1 LQESLGL
8 FSSCM
13 DHPVASHQVTA
24 VTAGGDGPGYVKDRS
39 SEGDVVSS
47 STLVSS
53 EDPRVVKEGRSKLT
67 RPRFRSLPI
76 WAVSV
81 TALGSGII
89 NLLSV
94 LDPWVAGG
102 HPFLRELFPVEFLR
116 LSRFL
121 VLLIGFALIASSL
134 NLYRR
139 KRRAWQFAMA
149 LAVLSFIFNLT
160 KALDYPEALLSLAL
174 AGVLWLTRK
183 QFWVKSSRPDLKWAV
198 VRLGVAAAVALA
210 YGIWGFWILDPKDF
224 GINFTIGDAIRQT
237 LQFFTLVSPPEI
249 TPHTRHAVWFFHSMY
264 MIVIA
269 AYTYAGLALFRPV
282 TYAYHT
288 APREHALAVEIAGR
302 YGRSSLDYF
311 KLWRDKSYLFSPA
324 RDCFIAYKVAGN
336 FAIALGDPVG
346 PPEQIPAM
354 IRAFASHCKEND
366 WRVAFHQATPETLRA
381 YRQAGFHRLKIGD
394 DAIVDLDKFRLEAKA
409 MKTMRSRVQQLEK
422 LGVTFRILEPPLDET
437 VLQEAR
443 DVSDEWLQI
452 PGRRERS
459 FTLGAFE
466 PDYLRKTRLAAAFD
480 AQGKMLAFVN
490 FIPSYARG
498 ECTLDLMRRRTDSP
512 NGIMDY
518 LFVRVIEW
526 AKTQGYQTFCL
537 GMAPMSGFQEREE
550 ASLEERAVHNFFSHL
565 NFIFS
570 YQGLRS
576 YKGKFAT
583 RWEPRYEI
591 YRNALDLPRLALA
604 IAKASEYKG

>member
-1 LQESLGL
+1 
-8 FSSCM
+8 
-13 DHPVASHQVTA
+13 
-24 VTAGGDGPGYVKDRS
+24 
-39 SEGDVVSS
+39 
-47 STLVSS
+47 
-53 EDPRVVKEGRSKLT
+53 
-67 RPRFRSLPI
+67 
-76 WAVSV
+76 V
-81 TALGSGII
+81 TALGSGVI

-94 LDPWVAGG
+94 LDPWIAGG
-102 HPFLRELFPVEFLR
+102 HPFLRELFPLEFLR
-116 LSRFL
+116 LSRLL

-139 KRRAWQFAMA
+139 KRRAWEIAMA
-149 LAVLSFIFNLT
+149 LAGLSFVFNLT

-174 AGVLWLTRK
+174 GGVLWVTRK
-183 QFWVKSSRPDLKWAV
+183 QFRVKSSRPDLEWAV
-198 VRLGVAAAVALA
+198 MRLAVEVAFALA

-224 GINFTIGDAIRQT
+224 GINFTIGDSICQT
-237 LQFFTLVSPPEI
+237 LQFFTLVSPPQI
-249 TPHTRHAVWFFHSMY
+249 TPHTRHGAWFFQSMY
-264 MIVIA
+264 TIVVA

-288 APREHALAVEIAGR
+288 APREHALAAAIAKR
-302 YGRSSLDYF
+302 YGRSSLDFF
-311 KLWRDKSYLFSPA
+311 KLWRDKSYFFSSN
-324 RDCFIAYKVAGN
+324 RECFIAYKVAGS

-346 PPEQIPAM
+346 PPEQVEAVV
-354 IRAFASHCKEND
+354 RDFLNYCREND
-366 WRVAFHQATPETLRA
+366 WRVAFHQATPESLRV
-381 YRQAGFHRLKIGD
+381 YQKAGFHRLKIGD

-409 MKTMRSRVQQLEK
+409 MKTMRSRVQQLQK
-422 LGVTFRILEPPLDET
+422 LGVAFRIFEPPISEP
-437 VLQEAR
+437 VLEEAEE
-443 DVSDEWLQI
+443 VSNEWLQI

-466 PDYLRKTRLAAAFD
+466 PEYLRTTRLAAAFD
-480 AQGKMLAFVN
+480 AEGRMLAFVN
-490 FIPSYARG
+490 FVPSYVPG
-498 ECTLDLMRRRTDSP
+498 ECTLDLMRRRTDAP

-518 LFVRVIEW
+518 LFVRALEW
-526 AKTQGYQTFCL
+526 AKTRGFQTFSL